1 MKKISLFITIAM
13 LTALLLSACAPA
25 AEPAPVE
32 EPAAEEPV
40 AEEPVVEEPAAEEEL
55 VFASVVKSIGDTWFV
70 RYEQG
75 VLKFGED
82 FGVKSFMEGP
92 SNVDSAAQVA
102 VIEDLIA
109 QGVNAIVNVPYG
121 VAENEAIQKKAME
134 AGIIVIGHEAET
146 AAGDTLH
153 YDLEGF
159 EVCAAGEEEMRD
171 LAKAMGE
178 EGKYAQFVGSLTNA
192 SHNIWTD
199 CGKAY
204 QEANYPNMEW
214 VGKFESKESAENG
227 YNMMKDLLKTHPDI
241 KGIQSTDSVEIQ
253 GIGRA
258 IDEAGLQDQ
267 IMAIGSC
274 IVGDVGD
281 LLQSG
286 AVDMCMIW
294 DPADAAYASLVVAH
308 KLLNGEEITAGMD
321 LGVPGYNNITI
332 RDGANGAKVIVGSA
346 WAKITKE
353 NMAEMDF

>member
-1 MKKISLFITIAM
+1 MKKSSLFVLFLMVIA
-13 LTALLLSACAPA
+13 LVLAACAPKTTVSTTTK
-25 AEPAPVE
+25 EDKD
-32 EPAAEEPV
+32 
-40 AEEPVVEEPAAEEEL
+40 L

-70 RYEQG
+70 RYEEG

-82 FGVKSFMEGP
+82 FGVTSFMEGP

-109 QGVNAIVNVPYG
+109 QGVDVLVNVPYG
-121 VAENEAIQKKAME
+121 VPENETAQKKAMD
-134 AGIIVIGHEAET
+134 AGIVVIGHEAET

-171 LAKAMGE
+171 LAAAMGE
-178 EGKYAQFVGSLTNA
+178 EGQYAQFVGSLTNA

-204 QEANYPNMEW
+204 QEANYPNMEF
-214 VGKFESKESAENG
+214 VGKYESKESAENG
-227 YNMMKDLLKTHPDI
+227 YNMMKDLLKTYPEL

-258 IDEAGLQDQ
+258 VDEAGLQDQ
-267 IMAIGSC
+267 IMVIGSC

-281 LLQSG
+281 LLQTG

-294 DPADAAYASLVVAH
+294 DPADAAYAALVVGY
-308 KLLNGEEITAGMD
+308 KLLHGEEIKEGMD
-321 LGVPGYNNITI
+321 LGVPGYEAVTI

-353 NMAEMDF
+353 NMDQMNF

>member
-1 MKKISLFITIAM
+1 MKKFSVFASVAM
-13 LTALLLSACAPA
+13 LLALLLTACAPA
-25 AEPAPVE
+25 ATPAPAAQA
-32 EPAAEEPV
+32 PAAEKP
-40 AEEPVVEEPAAEEEL
+40 AEAKEL
-55 VFASVVKSIGDTWFV
+55 VFATVVKSIGDTWFV
-70 RYEQG
+70 RFEEG
-75 VLKFGED
+75 VLKFGKD
-82 FGVKSFMEGP
+82 FGVKAFMEGP

-109 QGVNAIVNVPYG
+109 QGVDVIVNVPYG
-121 VAENEAIQKKAME
+121 VAENEAIQKKALD
-134 AGIIVIGHEAET
+134 AGIVVIGHEAET
-146 AAGDTLH
+146 AKGDTLH

-204 QEANYPNMEW
+204 QEKNYPKMVW

-227 YNMMKDLLKTHPDI
+227 YNMMKDLLKTHPDL

-258 IDEAGLQDQ
+258 VDEAGLQSQ
-267 IMAIGSC
+267 IMVIGSC

-281 LLQSG
+281 LLKSG

-294 DPADAAYASLVVAH
+294 DPADAAYAALVVGM
-308 KLLNGEEITAGMD
+308 KVLKGEAITAGMD
-321 LGVPGYNNITI
+321 LGVPGYNKITL

-353 NMAEMDF
+353 NMDTMNF